1 MSLFRCP
8 ACGRPLVRGER
19 TYRCP
24 GGHCYDIAKEGYTYL
39 PQWLFAL
46 PLTALFALVLGD
58 GSNYW
63 WVAAAI
69 QGESILKVPL
79 CMLRCRKPVWI
90 HDVTIPEGEEP

>member
-1 MSLFRCP
+1 MGWAAALD
-8 ACGRPLVRGER
+8 L
-19 TYRCP
+19 
-24 GGHCYDIAKEGYTYL
+24 L

>member
-1 MSLFRCP
+1 MIWTVTQALLNGLITTFEIFIFT
-8 ACGRPLVRGER
+8 L
-19 TYRCP
+19 
-24 GGHCYDIAKEGYTYL
+24 
-39 PQWLFAL
+39 LFAL

-79 CMLRCRKPVWI
+79 CMLRCRKPAWI

>member
-1 MSLFRCP
+1 MTVAGNISSQFVTGLM
-8 ACGRPLVRGER
+8 
-19 TYRCP
+19 
-24 GGHCYDIAKEGYTYL
+24 
-39 PQWLFAL
+39 FAL

-69 QGESILKVPL
+69 QGESLLKVPL